1 MLQLFSLDSS
11 AERPTRVALL
21 PFSDDPCKPLYCD
34 VGILIKDYYY
44 YTENRQQFTEDTS
57 HVAYVVALGFRV
69 SNGNGTVPEI
79 SSFNI
84 VSKKESSGQK
94 PFTKIIYI
102 VSQMSVLLF

>member
-1 MLQLFSLDSS
+1 MLVSSLKITTITQKIDSNLQK
-11 AERPTRVALL
+11 THH
-21 PFSDDPCKPLYCD
+21 
-34 VGILIKDYYY
+34 
-44 YTENRQQFTEDTS
+44 T
-57 HVAYVVALGFRV
+57 HVACVVTLGFRA